1 VYILRRRY
9 AHLLTGILMHVHP
22 VLPRIAEASQLQLPR
37 PGPDGQPNESSQLSI
52 CARYARRQDYCLFF
66 PSSMSV
72 RCNPAIYFSA
82 KQAPSSASATRTPP
96 TFASPRYHQMLR
108 RLATLS
114 T

>member
-1 VYILRRRY
+1 MNLRR
-9 AHLLTGILMHVHP
+9 ADCFLL
-22 VLPRIAEASQLQLPR
+22 IADQACGAYSGFRR
-37 PGPDGQPNESSQLSI
+37 PLSI
-52 CARYARRQDYCLFF
+52 RHLRSLCQTPRLLFF